1 MNMFKQNKL
10 VAAIAVGLGVASGGA
25 GAVSLNADGVG
36 EALVYPYYTA
46 RNGQTTLLSVVNTTA
61 NGKAVKVRF
70 REARNSNDVLDFN
83 LYLSPQDVWTG
94 AITAK
99 GTGAYLTTND
109 TSCTN
114 PVKSAF
120 DAIDATNRVYGKA
133 FFPFDYDSVDGTST
147 NSQGLDRTLEGY
159 VEIIEMATIP
169 TDSAFFTAIK
179 HVNGVPPCEAN
190 AAGAPLFG
198 TGTITSRGNLSAP
211 TGGLFGAVA
220 QLNLSGGVN
229 GGVSTANAAVAYNN
243 FDRAAAIQDPSSAN
257 PNFADH
263 NSCRALVNDGATV
276 ALMNTESVIGTCSQ
290 TAGDTARAF
299 AAVNMA
305 SAVQG
310 EYSFFRAADGGT
322 AVQGTDWIIT
332 MPGKHYFTNLIN
344 WTTSTGDP
352 HGYATGTSSSP
363 ALAPFLNPATNG
375 TAMWSQSNKVSC
387 LTISATPYSREEDTS
402 GSVGS
407 GFSPRPPGTAP
418 NSLCYEANVISFGQ
432 PATTGGGSA
441 VFASPL
447 ALFLNPTFAR
457 SNTGWL
463 DLPLNVASATRQI
476 SGPVVGS
483 GLNLR
488 AGTPTAVGGN
498 VTVTGLPVIGF
509 KSSVARV
516 TLVTPGTPLNNY
528 NDSVPLTF
536 RRTVSITQPTFGQ

>member
-94 AITAK
+94 AVTAK

-114 PVKSAF
+114 PVKSSF
-120 DAIDATNRVYGKA
+120 DAVDATNRVFGKA

-169 TDSAFFTAIK
+169 TGSPLFPAIK
-179 HVNGVPPCEAN
+179 HVNGVPPCELN
-190 AAGAPLFG
+190 SAGALLFASG
-198 TGTITSRGNLSAP
+198 GFFASNGNITQPS
-211 TGGLFGAVA
+211 GGLFGAVA
-220 QLNLSGGVN
+220 QLNTSGGVN

-243 FDRAAAIQDPSSAN
+243 FDRPAAIQDPSSAN
-257 PNFADH
+257 PNFSDH
-263 NSCRALVNDGATV
+263 LSCKALVNDGTTV
-276 ALMNTESVIGTCSQ
+276 ALMDTSSAPGVCVQ
-290 TAGDTARAF
+290 TDLARAF

-305 SAVQG
+305 SSVQG

-332 MPGKHYFTNLIN
+332 MPGKHYFTNLIT

-352 HGYATGTSSSP
+352 HGYVVGSSSSP
-363 ALAPFLNPATNG
+363 ALAPFLNPPANG
-375 TAMWSQSNKVSC
+375 TALWSQSNKVSC
-387 LTISATPYSREEDTS
+387 LTISTTVYSREEDTA
-402 GSVGS
+402 GGAGS
-407 GFSPRPPGTAP
+407 GFSPRPPGTPA
-418 NSLCYEANVISFGQ
+418 NSLCYEANIISFGQ
-432 PATTGGGSA
+432 PATTGGASA

-463 DLPLNVASATRQI
+463 DLPLNVTGATRQI

-483 GLNLR
+483 RLNLS
-488 AGTPTAVGGN
+488 AGTSIPGGT

-516 TLVTPGTPLNNY
+516 TAVSPGTPLNNY

-536 RRTVSITQPTFGQ
+536 RRTVSVTTPVIIIPQ